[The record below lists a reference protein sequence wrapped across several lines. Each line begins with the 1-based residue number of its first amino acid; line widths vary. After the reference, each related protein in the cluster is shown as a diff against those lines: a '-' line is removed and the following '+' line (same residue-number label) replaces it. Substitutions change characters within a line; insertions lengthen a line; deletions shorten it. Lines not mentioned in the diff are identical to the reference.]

1 VKAFVLAGGLG
12 TRLRPRFGDLPKALA
27 PLHGRP
33 FIVHQLEWLAAHGVR
48 DVVLCLGLGADQ
60 VRATLGDGSAHG
72 VRLFYSIEEEPLGT
86 GGALRRASR
95 WADGPALVL
104 NGDTL
109 VTLDP
114 WALERARWEHGAAGA
129 LALYE
134 VADAA
139 SRGRVECDGAGRIT
153 RFVEKDATHR
163 GAALVSGGLY
173 AFATALWR
181 RLPPGASSLE
191 RDTLPALAAEGR
203 LQGLQVSG
211 EFFDIGTPEEWER
224 AERRLA
230 G

>member
-1 VKAFVLAGGLG
+1 MKAFVLAGGLG
-12 TRLRPRFGDLPKALA
+12 TRLRPRFGDLPKTLA
-27 PLHGRP
+27 PLRGRP
-33 FIVHQLEWLAAHGVR
+33 FIVHQLEWLRASGVR
-48 DVVLCLGLGADQ
+48 EVVLCLGLGADQ
-60 VRATLGDGSAHG
+60 VRQALGDGAAHG
-72 VRLFYSIEEEPLGT
+72 VRLVYSIEEEPLGT
-86 GGALRRASR
+86 GGALRLAAR

-109 VTLDP
+109 VALDP

-139 SRGRVECDGAGRIT
+139 SRGRVECDASGGVT
-153 RFVEKDATHR
+153 RFVEKDAAHR

-173 AFATALWR
+173 AFGAELWR
-181 RLPPGASSLE
+181 RLPAGASSLE

-203 LQGLQVSG
+203 LHGYAVPG

-224 AERRLA
+224 AERRMA